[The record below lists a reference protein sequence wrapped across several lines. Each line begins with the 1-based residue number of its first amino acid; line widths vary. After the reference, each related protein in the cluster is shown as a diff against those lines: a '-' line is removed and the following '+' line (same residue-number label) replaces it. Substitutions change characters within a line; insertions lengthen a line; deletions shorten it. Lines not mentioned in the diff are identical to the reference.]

1 MVLPFFLLVSHKK
14 NLWVFLTPLF
24 FYYTSNES
32 QKFLLTPLS
41 KHTNTQ
47 PLFTISST
55 TTLAWV
61 TSLSHLDYN
70 ILLLGLFVSTFASS
84 THSDLNKGKVTL
96 LKLKCQWYH
105 ILSIWNLPKGS
116 EYTQNKNP
124 CPHKVSHPL
133 PPLTSDLL
141 NYYTTPLPPTPSPPT
156 LASWLLLMPKRQ
168 ALPPENDKANPL

>member
-1 MVLPFFLLVSHKK
+1 MVLPFFLPVSHKK

-32 QKFLLTPLS
+32 QKFLLTLLS

-105 ILSIWNLPKGS
+105 ICLSETFQKLPNTLRIRTHVLTK
-116 EYTQNKNP
+116 
-124 CPHKVSHPL
+124 SHTL
-133 PPLTSDLL
+133 CLHLPLTYSTTILL
-141 NYYTTPLPPTPSPPT
+141 PFHPPPVHPH
-156 LASWLLLMPKRQ
+156 
-168 ALPPENDKANPL
+168 